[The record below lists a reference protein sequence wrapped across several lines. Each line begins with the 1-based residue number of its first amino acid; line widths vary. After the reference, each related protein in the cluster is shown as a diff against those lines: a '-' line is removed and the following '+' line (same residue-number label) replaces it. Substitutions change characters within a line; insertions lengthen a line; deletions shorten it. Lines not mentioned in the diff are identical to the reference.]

1 MRARGAER
9 RADGWIVIGPRT
21 TCVESPWRVA
31 VLVTGQTLFLAIG
44 LGLLPSWLL
53 SNSRPLV
60 MLGATLSVTL
70 CAQCLL
76 LAGALRRFREANLR
90 TQAKTETAAACVRE
104 DLLRT
109 QQAVVFG
116 LAHLSESRDP
126 HTGQHLQRMKL
137 FTQEL
142 AAALHRLPQYL
153 SVVTSEW
160 VRLIEVSAMLH
171 DIGKVGVADSILLK
185 PGELT
190 PGERREMELH
200 PLISSDCL
208 ERIGQSL
215 GSSNFLQMAHEI
227 ALYHHERWDGFGY
240 PFGLR
245 GEAIPLSARVVAIAD
260 VYDALSSPRVYKPA
274 YPHEQCVEMIRSG
287 AGTQFDPELVEVFL
301 RIEPRIAEISRSLS
315 AGDAAVAAR
324 SNAAAVPAVISN
336 KLDNLDEL
344 LSLLGVEP
352 AVQKD
357 VAEELVS
364 AH

>member
-1 MRARGAER
+1 MNARGAEP
-9 RADGWIVIGPRT
+9 RAGGWIVIGPRT
-21 TCVESPWRVA
+21 TRVESPWRVA
-31 VLVTGQTLFLAIG
+31 ILVTGQTLLLAIG

-53 SNSRPLV
+53 SSERPLV
-60 MLGATLSVTL
+60 MLGTTLTVML

-76 LAGALRRFREANLR
+76 LAGALRRFREATR
-90 TQAKTETAAACVRE
+90 RMQAKTETAAACVRD

-126 HTGQHLQRMKL
+126 HTGQHLKRIKL

-142 AAALHRLPQYL
+142 AAALHELPQYQ
-153 SVVTSEW
+153 SVVTPEW

-171 DIGKVGVADSILLK
+171 DIGKVGIADSILLK

-215 GSSNFLQMAHEI
+215 GASNFLQMAHEI

-274 YPHEQCVEMIRSG
+274 YPHDKCVEMIRGGS
-287 AGTQFDPELVEVFL
+287 GTQFDPELVEVFL
-301 RIEPRIAEISRSLS
+301 RIEIRIAEISRSLL
-315 AGDAAVAAR
+315 AADAADAAR
-324 SNAAAVPAVISN
+324 STVATAPVAISN

-344 LSLLGVEP
+344 LSSLGVEP
-352 AVQKD
+352 SAQKAM
-357 VAEELVS
+357 AEELVS
-364 AH
+364 AR